1 MASLTKTERA
11 LQGPGIFEITLGV
24 VFSIALGVILSAL
37 YLIFK
42 TVETAKEMPKEP
54 VIGAVYFLEGSSA
67 SGKAHQWGRKHQL
80 LVDGG
85 TADITFTE
93 DELNAWMASV
103 MPKAAVKP
111 PAAKAPAGKAAPAAP
126 KTDGSTAFVVPDQPN
141 FRIRDGVLQVG
152 VPATVNVFGAS
163 LPLIVQTRGHFEH
176 GQESFVFK
184 ADELYIGSLPAHRI
198 PGLTGWI
205 TRRAVAE
212 QDIPDDL
219 RAAWRKLSLVAVEG
233 NVLHLS
239 LP

>member
-11 LQGPGIFEITLGV
+11 LQGPGLFEITLGV

-37 YLIFK
+37 YLVFK
-42 TVETAKEMPKEP
+42 TVETAKEMPKDP

-67 SGKAHQWGRKHQL
+67 AGKSHQWGRKHQL
-80 LVDGG
+80 LIDGG

-93 DELNAWMASV
+93 DELNAWMASL
-103 MPKAAVKP
+103 MPKAAAKTP
-111 PAAKAPAGKAAPAAP
+111 KAPAGKAAPADS
-126 KTDGSTAFVVPDQPN
+126 KTDAPAAFVVPDRPN

-163 LPLIVQTRGHFEH
+163 LPLIVQTRGHFER
-176 GQESFVFK
+176 GQEGFVFK